1 VTPSVQA
8 SLERVLNE
16 IGTPAPGPGG
26 TLRFQV
32 LEIGCHTGH
41 FAGRDSTGQPCLLI
55 NSYDATTRAPIRLA
69 AVEVRFSVICLIV
82 TANGAETKQKL
93 TAIICTAHD
102 KQIQS
107 YFAHVAE
114 IILKIIGPM
123 PSIRSVA
130 DAVGRLVELFQRL
143 ARPATRSITGLFG
156 ELYVIHMSCSPKVAV
171 LAWRS
176 EVDDRFDFSIE
187 DVRLEVKA
195 SSDRIRAH
203 NFSIEQCMPPARTV
217 GILVSLFVESSG
229 GGLSIEELMKRIEG
243 QLDGDANL
251 ILRLQETVIATLGE
265 TSPNAFGM
273 CFDEHLAR
281 ASLQIYELAHV
292 PAIRDG
298 IPAEVTQVRFR
309 SNLSRVP
316 TGNVAELV
324 TLSKRVRDLLPTNP

>member
-1 VTPSVQA
+1 VGTPSHGARLADSAPANVTPSVQA

-114 IILKIIGPM
+114 IILKIISTP
-123 PSIRSVA
+123 RS
-130 DAVGRLVELFQRL
+130 
-143 ARPATRSITGLFG
+143 
-156 ELYVIHMSCSPKVAV
+156 
-171 LAWRS
+171 
-176 EVDDRFDFSIE
+176 
-187 DVRLEVKA
+187 
-195 SSDRIRAH
+195 SSDSFHNRA
-203 NFSIEQCMPPARTV
+203 IW
-217 GILVSLFVESSG
+217 
-229 GGLSIEELMKRIEG
+229 
-243 QLDGDANL
+243 
-251 ILRLQETVIATLGE
+251 
-265 TSPNAFGM
+265 
-273 CFDEHLAR
+273 
-281 ASLQIYELAHV
+281 
-292 PAIRDG
+292 
-298 IPAEVTQVRFR
+298 
-309 SNLSRVP
+309 
-316 TGNVAELV
+316 
-324 TLSKRVRDLLPTNP
+324 